1 MPKSSKAKGLTPV
14 EKKPR
19 HLWRD
24 EKSHTVNRGFIF
36 HTGFRTGF
44 TLTELMIV
52 VAIMTILGA
61 IATPALLSQLPDYRL
76 KGTAREISS
85 TLHYAKMSAAST
97 GKEYRLQFILD
108 TSPQRYQLQ
117 QGNLFSKSDHW
128 TNTRIFQDIPQQV
141 RLDHATDYKGSHQT
155 GIGIIAFSRAQ
166 ERAIREVASKMIEEK
181 TASLTFDQWVQEAVL
196 GKIASDIY
204 NEAKKITPL
213 RHVGIRKSKLVAPPP
228 KQAGTSPTQAAED
241 IS

>member
-1 MPKSSKAKGLTPV
+1 MPKSSKAKGITPL
-14 EKKPR
+14 EKTPR
-19 HLWRD
+19 HLWRG
-24 EKSHTVNRGFIF
+24 EKSGAVGLGFIC
-36 HTGFRTGF
+36 HTHFLTGF
-44 TLTELMIV
+44 TLAELMIV
-52 VAIMTILGA
+52 LAIMAVLGA

-141 RLDHATDYKGSHQT
+141 RIDHATDYKGSHQT
-155 GIGIIAFSRAQ
+155 GIGMIAFNPTG
-166 ERAIREVASKMIEEK
+166 
-181 TASLTFDQWVQEAVL
+181 TASSGGVYLKNSK
-196 GKIASDIY
+196 G
-204 NEAKKITPL
+204 
-213 RHVGIRKSKLVAPPP
+213 RHCSVKVSSATGRIRIDDKW
-228 KQAGTSPTQAAED
+228 
-241 IS
+241 